1 MRNPSNTLI
10 NLNPNVAVPVRQK
23 AAPHQQIKEK
33 ARVQPRTVMEKKRRT
48 VVMKLRNLMR
58 NR

>member
-1 MRNPSNTLI
+1 LI
-10 NLNPNVAVPVRQK
+10 NLNPNVGVQVPQK
-23 AAPHQQIKEK
+23 AVLPPQIREK
-33 ARVQPRTVMEKKRRT
+33 ARVQPRIVMGKKKRI